1 MSDKI
6 KVVGYVR
13 VSTDMQARKE
23 FSSIEV
29 QTRIIK
35 DYVAN
40 HEEYEL
46 VEVFADE
53 GKSAKNMN
61 RPEIRRLMERIQKDD
76 IRIVLSY
83 RLDRVSREK
92 LSFYQFEDLLRQHNV
107 QLIYTNDVNFE
118 DTPSGN
124 LAKGVII
131 AASQYEREST
141 AQRIRDKYNESLK
154 VGYRPGSFPPLGYK
168 NGEKPKTIEISSNA
182 KYIREI
188 YSMYLDGKRPCEI
201 YVHMNAV
208 YGATPQWYS
217 KNGNLRG
224 GGLYTQTFIERV
236 LSNPTYAG
244 YVFRTN
250 KDGSKQLFE
259 GLHKP
264 IINRSDWEKVQEKL
278 ALDKENKNAKEA
290 DDTPKIRERNPYILK
305 KLLFCSCGANMTV
318 GGSGKKR
325 PDGSE
330 YYYYVCSRKKHTA
343 SYCKCDTA
351 IALYI
356 IEDIVFSA
364 IGYIATQDV
373 RVKEVKDANTEYKLS
388 LEKEQETLRREISAL
403 DKSVQSALEKFAEL
417 GDDPYIKSAVQ
428 KNLKEKSKSLAT
440 MRSRLEEVNAEL
452 ARFRERM
459 DIGDFQIKA
468 SIENLEYC
476 RTMLTHE
483 QKVEILKQTVSKLVL
498 TVKSREGFKRVCLL
512 TIFPVDENMTPVVVE
527 FAVDNSQG
535 RGMWRILSPFSLD
548 SGRTELKK
556 MRNNK
561 IKQHFLHNVVKWKKE
576 IELEDLAIRELAK
589 RLEIKSG
596 MLGRQLKLL
605 KDLSEGAV
613 MFILKL
619 RYQRDTDKLTFRKL
633 EMISK
638 QPQFR
643 HLKLIKTLLGK

>member
-6 KVVGYVR
+6 KVVGYAR
-13 VSTDMQARKE
+13 VSTDMQASKE
-23 FSSIEV
+23 FSSVEV
-29 QTRIIK
+29 QKRIIK

-76 IRIVLSY
+76 IRVVLSY

-92 LSFYQFEDLLRQHNV
+92 LSFYQFEDLLRRHNV
-107 QLIYTNDVNFE
+107 QLIYTNDVNFD

-141 AQRIRDKYNESLK
+141 AQRIRDKYHESLK

-168 NGEKPKTIEISSNA
+168 NGKQPKTIEISSNA

-188 YSMYLDGKRPCEI
+188 YALYLGGKRPSEI
-201 YVHMNAV
+201 YAHMNAV
-208 YGATPQWYS
+208 YGATPQWRS

-224 GGLYTQTFIERV
+224 GALYTQTFIERV

-244 YVFRTN
+244 YVFKTN

-330 YYYYVCSRKKHTA
+330 YYYYVCSRKKGGFFRLM
-343 SYCKCDTA
+343 
-351 IALYI
+351 LY
-356 IEDIVFSA
+356 
-364 IGYIATQDV
+364 
-373 RVKEVKDANTEYKLS
+373 
-388 LEKEQETLRREISAL
+388 TLC
-403 DKSVQSALEKFAEL
+403 V
-417 GDDPYIKSAVQ
+417 Y
-428 KNLKEKSKSLAT
+428 
-440 MRSRLEEVNAEL
+440 
-452 ARFRERM
+452 
-459 DIGDFQIKA
+459 
-468 SIENLEYC
+468 NLEH
-476 RTMLTHE
+476 RFG
-483 QKVEILKQTVSKLVL
+483 ILL
-498 TVKSREGFKRVCLL
+498 C
-512 TIFPVDENMTPVVVE
+512 
-527 FAVDNSQG
+527 NSQQCHS
-535 RGMWRILSPFSLD
+535 SP
-548 SGRTELKK
+548 
-556 MRNNK
+556 
-561 IKQHFLHNVVKWKKE
+561 
-576 IELEDLAIRELAK
+576 
-589 RLEIKSG
+589 
-596 MLGRQLKLL
+596 
-605 KDLSEGAV
+605 
-613 MFILKL
+613 
-619 RYQRDTDKLTFRKL
+619 
-633 EMISK
+633 
-638 QPQFR
+638 
-643 HLKLIKTLLGK
+643 